1 MYEVDCKEL
10 KKLMIDHDIATTAAF
25 AKVTGVNRDTLSKI
39 LDGKLFPT
47 YHVIAGIAK
56 AMKMDSQ
63 QIGSIF
69 FKTKVAQDETN
80 IKEEISC

>member
-10 KKLMIDHDIATTAAF
+10 KKLMIDHDIATNTAF
-25 AKVTGVNRDTLSKI
+25 AELTGVNRDTIAKI

-47 YHVIAGIAK
+47 YKVIADIAK

-69 FKTKVAQDETN
+69 FKQKVTQDETL
-80 IKEEISC
+80 EGVTQ

>member
-10 KKLMIDHDIATTAAF
+10 KKLMIDHDIATNTAF
-25 AKVTGVNRDTLSKI
+25 AELTGVDRNTLAKM

-47 YHVIAGIAK
+47 YKVITDIAK
-56 AMKMDSQ
+56 AMNMDSQ

-69 FKTKVAQDETN
+69 FKQKVTSHET
-80 IKEEISC
+80 IEK